1 MSIFP
6 SEKEGWKGD
15 WVLELEPTV
24 SSRMVHLGQAN
35 QRSLHEEKA
44 LEAGYKKVRDMK
56 GGGMESV

>member
-1 MSIFP
+1 MSILP
-6 SEKEGWKGD
+6 REEEGWKGY

-35 QRSLHEEKA
+35 QGSLYEEKA
-44 LEAGYKKVRDMK
+44 LEAGYKKVRDRK